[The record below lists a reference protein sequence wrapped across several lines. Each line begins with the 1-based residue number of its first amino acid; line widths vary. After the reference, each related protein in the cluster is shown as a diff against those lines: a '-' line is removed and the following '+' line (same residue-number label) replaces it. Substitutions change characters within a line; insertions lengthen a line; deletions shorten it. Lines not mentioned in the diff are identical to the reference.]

1 LNIKLLFFG
10 QNNNSRSYPPALEA
24 FINKRMLFKV
34 EVTDANLY
42 RNWRGY
48 TVKKLT
54 DDEEI
59 INRFTSLHGINV
71 SFYSNND
78 NNINNNDSNNNNNN
92 LPN

>member
-1 LNIKLLFFG
+1 
-10 QNNNSRSYPPALEA
+10 
-24 FINKRMLFKV
+24 MLFKV

-54 DDEEI
+54 DDEDI

-71 SFYSNND
+71 GFIYEILLFFFKKNYYSL
-78 NNINNNDSNNNNNN
+78 I
-92 LPN
+92 

>member
-1 LNIKLLFFG
+1 
-10 QNNNSRSYPPALEA
+10 
-24 FINKRMLFKV
+24 MLFKV

-59 INRFTSLHGINV
+59 INRFTTLHGINV
-71 SFYSNND
+71 IFFYNNDDNINSNCNNND
-78 NNINNNDSNNNNNN
+78 NNLLN
-92 LPN
+92 